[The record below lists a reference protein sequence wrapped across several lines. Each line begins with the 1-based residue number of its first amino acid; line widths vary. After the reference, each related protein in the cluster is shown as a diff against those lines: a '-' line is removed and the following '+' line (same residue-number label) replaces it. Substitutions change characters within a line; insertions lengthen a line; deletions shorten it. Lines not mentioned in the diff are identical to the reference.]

1 MARSKAKSGEIGL
14 RLTGHERVLEFVSLK
29 RFVDAET
36 MLDEIDLLK
45 RFITCAA
52 TCLMPAE
59 GVDENLEATLDRL
72 QFYLDEESLPSG
84 RQARQT
90 VVTTTPA
97 ISGDVS
103 ARPGLV
109 LIDP

>member
-14 RLTGHERVLEFVSLK
+14 RLTGHERVLEFVPFK

-36 MLDEIDLLK
+36 TFDEMDLLK
-45 RFITCAA
+45 RFLTCTA
-52 TCLMPAE
+52 TCLMPAD
-59 GVDENLEATLDRL
+59 GVDENLESTLDRL
-72 QFYLDEESLPSG
+72 QFYLDEEALMSE

-90 VVTTTPA
+90 VATITPA

-103 ARPGLV
+103 VRPGLV
-109 LIDP
+109 LIDS